1 MISDSSNSESHID
14 FARATLALIDTPFF
28 TSPPSSSP
36 SSLNKE
42 AEERSVSSSSSP
54 SSTSQPS
61 VKGPCPTSLYATFTL
76 MSFLHQYDQSQSQ
89 NDMVRKLT
97 KKRTSLPTTTRS
109 NSNNNH
115 DNNDSSSTSSTSDD
129 RSMMELDSG
138 FELEEYLAE
147 VETSRA
153 LELLTNGWM
162 LNRADFAE
170 GVSCAVGAKRG
181 NIPTWYPSHL
191 IVDEDGEEEENEE
204 GGEGAGEEK
213 NQGSTFSTPL
223 SRCVMMDEKWSMMDE
238 ARWPI
243 SQVIK
248 SNLFDINGNLSEIEI
263 VANKDHYSDE
273 SHQTPKKQTLSIR
286 RALEIL
292 YEQYDQE

>member
-1 MISDSSNSESHID
+1 MISDSSNNESHMN
-14 FARATLALIDTPFF
+14 FARAALALIDIPLF
-28 TSPPSSSP
+28 SSP
-36 SSLNKE
+36 SS
-42 AEERSVSSSSSP
+42 SSSSS
-54 SSTSQPS
+54 PS

-89 NDMVRKLT
+89 NDIVSTLT
-97 KKRTSLPTTTRS
+97 KKRKSLPTTT
-109 NSNNNH
+109 SNNN
-115 DNNDSSSTSSTSDD
+115 DNNDSSTSSTSNNP
-129 RSMMELDSG
+129 STMALDARL
-138 FELEEYLAE
+138 ELEEYLAE

-181 NIPTWYPSHL
+181 SIPTWYPSHL

-223 SRCVMMDEKWSMMDE
+223 SRCVMMDEKWNMMDE

-248 SNLFDINGNLSEIEI
+248 SHLFNINGNLSETEI
-263 VANKDHYSDE
+263 VANKDNSDE
-273 SHQTPKKQTLSIR
+273 LHQTSKKQTLSIR